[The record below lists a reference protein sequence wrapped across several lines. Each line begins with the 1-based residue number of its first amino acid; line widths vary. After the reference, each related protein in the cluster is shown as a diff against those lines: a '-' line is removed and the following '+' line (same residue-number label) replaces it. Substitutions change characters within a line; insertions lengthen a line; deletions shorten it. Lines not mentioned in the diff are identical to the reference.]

1 MKKSPE
7 MFRALIALLDANP
20 NYLEAS
26 RALRVSERLP
36 FIWLKASKEAQAA
49 GETESEY
56 LFKFDPDDADEAPQ
70 WLHEHVRAAIS
81 ISIEQIEAAAR
92 HRARDGT
99 MVPAKWQGRDVWQL
113 EDPALVDLLGL
124 PDEYRRDAKGNRIRE
139 MVWLPP
145 ATDLVLGVLAAHARR
160 YKKLAGGNVSVN
172 IANNA
177 QTNGVLVVGKPKPA
191 APLPVLEV
199 IPEPPTL
206 EELLGEDQPDDELE
220 LRPEAVE
227 ISDRVLNVPYPPPR
241 EDAAPVPEPVV
252 IKTPTPPEY
261 APPPVN
267 PLLKPRVALTELE
280 RDLLTRASAIPGALN
295 RKA

>member
-1 MKKSPE
+1 
-7 MFRALIALLDANP
+7 MFRALIMLLDANP

-160 YKKLAGGNVSVN
+160 YKKLAGGTTVNVN
-172 IANNA
+172 ANA
-177 QTNGVLVVGKPKPA
+177 QSNGVLVIGKPKPA
-191 APLPVLEV
+191 APLPILEV
-199 IPEPPTL
+199 VQPDEPPTL
-206 EELLGEDQPDDELE
+206 EELLGEDMADDEPE

-227 ISDRVLNVPYPPPR
+227 IVDRVLNVPYPPPR
-241 EDAAPVPEPVV
+241 EDAAPVPEPVM

-261 APPPVN
+261 APAGGN
-267 PLLKPRVALTELE
+267 PLIRPRVALSALE

-295 RKA
+295 RKG